1 MKNNTENESAYAKA
15 TADKL
20 VETAAKIA
28 AWGESHGMS
37 RAQLVRNFTDLGSE
51 KSFRDIS
58 GGQLE
63 GYNAENQLTKY
74 RAVYATMEELAN
86 QGGEERIYD
95 DLGTVVK
102 IRRAFLG
109 VVKATGTNRVLIVQG
124 ESGVGKTTAV
134 GLLRGKYGTGRISYV
149 EASDVWA
156 DSPNAFLGA
165 ILRALG
171 VTELPAGRVQR
182 LEEVQAR
189 LAISR
194 RCLVIDEAHHLGPHC
209 LNTVKTL
216 VNTTPGEFIL
226 VAIPTLWNKLQA
238 HAYQEAKQIATNRL
252 SERVKLTL
260 DEADIRLYL
269 SKRFKDDGTSG
280 GPEPRPRNDAALK
293 VAAKIIRPAA
303 LLAGN
308 YAFVRDVAREL
319 ASLEADAVS
328 RAVTAVT
335 GRR

>member
-1 MKNNTENESAYAKA
+1 MKNQESE
-15 TADKL
+15 L
-20 VETAAKIA
+20 IEIAAKIA
-28 AWGESHGMS
+28 AWGEAHGMS
-37 RAQLVRNFTDLGSE
+37 RAQLVRNFADLGSE

-58 GGQLE
+58 AGSLE
-63 GYNAENQLTKY
+63 GYNAENQLAKY
-74 RAVYATMEELAN
+74 RAVYATMEELSA
-86 QGGEERIYD
+86 QGGEESIYD

-182 LEEVQAR
+182 LEDVQQR
-189 LAISR
+189 LSISR
-194 RCLVIDEAHHLGPHC
+194 RCLVVDEAHHLGPHC

-260 DEADIRLYL
+260 DEADVRTYL
-269 SKRFKDDGTSG
+269 AKRF
-280 GPEPRPRNDAALK
+280 PDAAAGDLK
-293 VAAKIIRPAA
+293 TAARIIRPSA
-303 LLAGN
+303 LLSGN
-308 YAFVRDVAREL
+308 YAFVRDVCRAL
-319 ASLEADAVS
+319 AGLDADAVS
-328 RAVTAVT
+328 RAVTAVAA
-335 GRR
+335 RR

>member
-1 MKNNTENESAYAKA
+1 MNKTEEE
-15 TADKL
+15 L

-28 AWGESHGMS
+28 EWGETHGMS

-58 GGQLE
+58 NGDLE
-63 GYNAENQLTKY
+63 GYSVENQLTKY
-74 RAVYATMEELAN
+74 RAVYATMAELAD
-86 QGGEERIYD
+86 QGGEEKIYD

-102 IRRAFLG
+102 LRRAFLG

-134 GLLRGKYGTGRISYV
+134 GLRRGKYGSGRISYV

-165 ILRALG
+165 ILRSLG

-182 LEEVQAR
+182 LEEVQSR
-189 LAISR
+189 LQISR

-260 DEADIRLYL
+260 EEADIRTYL
-269 SKRFKDDGTSG
+269 AKRFPKAGTA
-280 GPEPRPRNDAALK
+280 ELK
-293 VAAKIIRPAA
+293 VAAKIIRPNA
-303 LLAGN
+303 LLSGN

-319 ASLEADAVS
+319 GGLDADQVS

>member
-1 MKNNTENESAYAKA
+1 MNKIEEE
-15 TADKL
+15 L

-28 AWGESHGMS
+28 EWGEAHGMS
-37 RAQLVRNFTDLGSE
+37 LAKLVRNFSDLGSE

-58 GGQLE
+58 SGQLE
-63 GYNAENQLTKY
+63 GYSAENQLTKY
-74 RAVYATMEELAN
+74 RAVYATMEELADR
-86 QGGEERIYD
+86 GGEEKIYD

-102 IRRAFLG
+102 LRRAFLG
-109 VVKATGTNRVLIVQG
+109 VVKAAGTNRVLIVQG

-194 RCLVIDEAHHLGPHC
+194 RCLVVDEAHHLGPHC

-260 DEADIRLYL
+260 DEADVRLYL
-269 SKRFKDDGTSG
+269 SKRFAGAS
-280 GPEPRPRNDAALK
+280 AADLK
-293 VAAKIIRPAA
+293 VAAKIVRPNA

-319 ASLEADAVS
+319 SGLSADEVS
-328 RAVTAVT
+328 RAVTTVT

>member
-1 MKNNTENESAYAKA
+1 MKNQESELI
-15 TADKL
+15 DI
-20 VETAAKIA
+20 AAKIA
-28 AWGESHGMS
+28 AWGEAHGMS
-37 RAQLVRNFTDLGSE
+37 RAQLVRNFADLGSE

-58 GGQLE
+58 AGSLE
-63 GYNAENQLTKY
+63 GYNAENQLAKY
-74 RAVYATMEELAN
+74 RAVYATMEELSA
-86 QGGEERIYD
+86 QGGEESIYD

-182 LEEVQAR
+182 LEDVQQR
-189 LAISR
+189 LSISR
-194 RCLVIDEAHHLGPHC
+194 RCLVVDEAHHLGPHC
-209 LNTVKTL
+209 LNAVKTL
-216 VNTTPGEFIL
+216 VNTTPGEFVL
-226 VAIPTLWNKLQA
+226 VAIPSLWAKLQKA
-238 HAYQEAKQIATNRL
+238 AYQEARQLTTNRL
-252 SERVKLTL
+252 SERVQLRL
-260 DEADIRLYL
+260 ADADVARYL
-269 SKRFKDDGTSG
+269 SKFYPDAQPASLRHAARLVRTQAAAG
-280 GPEPRPRNDAALK
+280 GNM
-293 VAAKIIRPAA
+293 
-303 LLAGN
+303 
-308 YAFVRDVAREL
+308 AFVRDVVREL
-319 ASLEADAVS
+319 SDAAPTPENVAKAVEAVA
-328 RAVTAVT
+328 

>member
-1 MKNNTENESAYAKA
+1 MKNQLESE
-15 TADKL
+15 L

-37 RAQLVRNFTDLGSE
+37 RAQLVRNFADLGSE

-58 GGQLE
+58 AGNLE

-109 VVKATGTNRVLIVQG
+109 VVK
-124 ESGVGKTTAV
+124 KTTAV

-260 DEADIRLYL
+260 DEADIRTYL
-269 SKRFKDDGTSG
+269 SKRFKDAQ
-280 GPEPRPRNDAALK
+280 PAELK
-293 VAAKIIRPAA
+293 VAAKIVRPSA
-303 LLAGN
+303 LLSGN

>member
-1 MKNNTENESAYAKA
+1 MKNSIESE
-15 TADKL
+15 L

-37 RAQLVRNFTDLGSE
+37 RAQLVRNFADLGSE

-58 GGQLE
+58 AGNLE

-260 DEADIRLYL
+260 DEADIRTYL
-269 SKRFKDDGTSG
+269 SKRFKVAQ
-280 GPEPRPRNDAALK
+280 PAELK
-293 VAAKIIRPAA
+293 VAAKIVRPSA

>member
-1 MKNNTENESAYAKA
+1 MNSKTEEE
-15 TADKL
+15 L
-20 VETAAKIA
+20 IETAAKIA
-28 AWGESHGMS
+28 AWGEAHGMS

-58 GGQLE
+58 NGDLE
-63 GYNAENQLTKY
+63 GYNVENQLTKY
-74 RAVYATMEELAN
+74 RAVYATMEELAD
-86 QGGEERIYD
+86 QGGEEKIFD

-102 IRRAFLG
+102 LRKAFLG
-109 VVKATGTNRVLIVQG
+109 VVKAAGTNRVLIVQG
-124 ESGVGKTTAV
+124 ESGIGKTTAV
-134 GLLRGKYGTGRISYV
+134 GLLRGKYGSGRISYV

-165 ILRALG
+165 ILRALDG
-171 VTELPAGRVQR
+171 GGFVETALPSGRVQR
-182 LEEVQAR
+182 LENVQRR

-260 DEADIRLYL
+260 DEQDIRTYL
-269 SKRFKDDGTSG
+269 AKRFPK
-280 GPEPRPRNDAALK
+280 AAPADLK
-293 VAAKIIRPAA
+293 VATKIIRPNA
-303 LLAGN
+303 LLSGN

-319 ASLEADAVS
+319 GGLAADDVS

>member
-1 MKNNTENESAYAKA
+1 MKNQVENE
-15 TADKL
+15 L
-20 VETAAKIA
+20 IETAAKIA

-58 GGQLE
+58 AGNLE

-124 ESGVGKTTAV
+124 ESGIGKTTAV

>member
-1 MKNNTENESAYAKA
+1 MNKTEQE
-15 TADKL
+15 L

-28 AWGESHGMS
+28 AWGDGHGMS

-58 GGQLE
+58 SGQVE
-63 GYNAENQLTKY
+63 GYNAESQLAKY
-74 RAVYATMEELAN
+74 RAVYATMEELADR
-86 QGGEERIYD
+86 GGEEKIYD

-102 IRRAFLG
+102 LRRAFLG

-124 ESGVGKTTAV
+124 ESGGGKTTAV

-149 EASDVWA
+149 EASDVWD
-156 DSPNAFLGA
+156 DSPNAFLGS

-171 VTELPAGRVQR
+171 MTELPSGRVGR

-189 LAISR
+189 LSISR
-194 RCLVIDEAHHLGPHC
+194 RCLVVDEAHHLGPHC

-252 SERVKLTL
+252 SERVKLSL
-260 DEADIRLYL
+260 DEADVRLYL
-269 SKRFKDDGTSG
+269 SKRF
-280 GPEPRPRNDAALK
+280 PDASAAELK
-293 VAAKIIRPAA
+293 VAAKIIRPNA
-303 LLAGN
+303 LLCGN

-319 ASLEADAVS
+319 AALDADAVS
-328 RAVTAVT
+328 KAVSVVT

>member
-1 MKNNTENESAYAKA
+1 MGNQVERE
-15 TADKL
+15 L
-20 VETAAKIA
+20 IETAAKIA
-28 AWGESHGMS
+28 AWGENHGMS
-37 RAQLVRNFTDLGSE
+37 RAQLVRSFTDLGSE

-63 GYNAENQLTKY
+63 GYNAENQLTRY
-74 RAVYATMEELAN
+74 RAVYATMEELADR
-86 QGGEERIYD
+86 GGEEKIFD

-102 IRRAFLG
+102 LRRAFLG
-109 VVKATGTNRVLIVQG
+109 VVKATGSNRVLIVQG
-124 ESGVGKTTAV
+124 ESGIGKTTAV

-165 ILRALG
+165 VLRALG
-171 VTELPAGRVQR
+171 DSELPSGRVQR

-189 LAISR
+189 LSLSR

-260 DEADIRLYL
+260 EEADIRTYL
-269 SKRFKDDGTSG
+269 AKRF
-280 GPEPRPRNDAALK
+280 PDASAADLK
-293 VAAKIIRPAA
+293 VAAKIVRPNA

-308 YAFVRDVAREL
+308 YAFVRDVVREL
-319 ASLEADAVS
+319 ADLSADGVS
-328 RAVTAVT
+328 RAVTSVT
-335 GRR
+335 ARR

>member
-1 MKNNTENESAYAKA
+1 MTKTEEE
-15 TADKL
+15 L
-20 VETAAKIA
+20 VGIAAKIA
-28 AWGESHGMS
+28 AWGEARGLS
-37 RAQLVRNFTDLGSE
+37 RAQLVKNFADLGSE

-58 GGQLE
+58 SGQLE
-63 GYNAENQLTKY
+63 GYSAENQLTRY
-74 RAVYATMEELAN
+74 RAVYATMEELADR
-86 QGGEERIYD
+86 GGEERIYD
-95 DLGTVVK
+95 DLGTVVRL
-102 IRRAFLG
+102 RRAFLS

-134 GLLRGKYGTGRISYV
+134 GLLRGKYGAGRIGYV

-171 VTELPAGRVQR
+171 VAELPGGRVQR
-182 LEEVQAR
+182 LEDVQAR
-189 LAISR
+189 LSLSR
-194 RCLVIDEAHHLGPHC
+194 RCLVVDEAHHLGPHC

-252 SERVKLTL
+252 SERVKLAL
-260 DEADIRLYL
+260 DEADIRTYL
-269 SKRFKDDGTSG
+269 GKRF
-280 GPEPRPRNDAALK
+280 PDAAPADLK
-293 VAAKIIRPAA
+293 VAARIVRPSA

-319 ASLEADAVS
+319 RDLAPESVS
-328 RAVTAVT
+328 RAVTAVAA
-335 GRR
+335 RR

>member
-1 MKNNTENESAYAKA
+1 MKNQESE
-15 TADKL
+15 L
-20 VETAAKIA
+20 IEIAAKIA
-28 AWGESHGMS
+28 AWGEAHGMS
-37 RAQLVRNFTDLGSE
+37 RAQLVRNFADLGSE

-58 GGQLE
+58 AGSLE
-63 GYNAENQLTKY
+63 GYNAENQLAKY
-74 RAVYATMEELAN
+74 RAVYATMEELSA
-86 QGGEERIYD
+86 QGGEESIYD
-95 DLGTVVK
+95 DRGTVVK

-124 ESGVGKTTAV
+124 ESGIGKTTAV

-182 LEEVQAR
+182 LEDVQQR
-189 LAISR
+189 LSISR
-194 RCLVIDEAHHLGPHC
+194 RCLVVDEAHHLGPHC

-260 DEADIRLYL
+260 DEADVRTYL
-269 SKRFKDDGTSG
+269 AKRF
-280 GPEPRPRNDAALK
+280 PDAAAGDLK
-293 VAAKIIRPAA
+293 TAARIIRPSA
-303 LLAGN
+303 LLSGN
-308 YAFVRDVAREL
+308 YAFVRDVCRAL
-319 ASLEADAVS
+319 AGLDADAVS

>member
-1 MKNNTENESAYAKA
+1 MKNGIESEL
-15 TADKL
+15 TDI
-20 VETAAKIA
+20 AAKIA

-58 GGQLE
+58 AGNLE

-189 LAISR
+189 LSISR

-260 DEADIRLYL
+260 DEADIRTYL
-269 SKRFKDDGTSG
+269 SKRFKDSQPAD
-280 GPEPRPRNDAALK
+280 LK
-293 VAAKIIRPAA
+293 VAAKIIRPNA

-319 ASLEADAVS
+319 TGLDAEAVS

>member
-1 MKNNTENESAYAKA
+1 MTKTEQE
-15 TADKL
+15 L

-28 AWGESHGMS
+28 AWGDGHGMS
-37 RAQLVRNFTDLGSE
+37 RAQLVRNFSDLGSE

-58 GGQLE
+58 SGQLD
-63 GYNAENQLTKY
+63 GYNAENQLAKY
-74 RAVYATMEELAN
+74 RAVFATMEELAD
-86 QGGEERIYD
+86 QGGDEQVYD

-102 IRRAFLG
+102 LRRAFLG

-149 EASDVWA
+149 EASDVWQ
-156 DSPNAFLGA
+156 DSPNAFLGG
-165 ILRALG
+165 ILRAVG
-171 VTELPAGRVQR
+171 VDELPAGRVQR

-189 LAISR
+189 LRLSR
-194 RCLVIDEAHHLGPHC
+194 RCLVVDEAHHLGPHC

-260 DEADIRLYL
+260 DEGDIRAYL
-269 SKRFKDDGTSG
+269 AKRF
-280 GPEPRPRNDAALK
+280 PDATPADLK
-293 VAAKIIRPAA
+293 VAAKIIRPNA
-303 LLAGN
+303 LLCGN

-319 ASLEADAVS
+319 ADMDGAGGHAGRVTLPADNVSKAVS
-328 RAVTAVT
+328 AVTA
-335 GRR
+335 RR

>member
-1 MKNNTENESAYAKA
+1 MLNQTETE
-15 TADKL
+15 L
-20 VETAAKIA
+20 VDLAAKIA

-58 GGQLE
+58 TGQLE

-260 DEADIRLYL
+260 DEADIRTYH

-319 ASLEADAVS
+319 ASLDAEAVS

>member
-1 MKNNTENESAYAKA
+1 MKNQVENE
-15 TADKL
+15 L

-37 RAQLVRNFTDLGSE
+37 RAQLVRNFADLGSE

-58 GGQLE
+58 AGNLE

-260 DEADIRLYL
+260 DEADVRTYL
-269 SKRFKDDGTSG
+269 AKCF
-280 GPEPRPRNDAALK
+280 PDAAAADLK
-293 VAAKIIRPAA
+293 TAARIIRPSA
-303 LLAGN
+303 LLSGN
-308 YAFVRDVAREL
+308 YAFVRDVCRAL
-319 ASLEADAVS
+319 AGLDADAVS
-328 RAVTAVT
+328 RAVTAVAA
-335 GRR
+335 RR

>member
-1 MKNNTENESAYAKA
+1 MKNQADNELI
-15 TADKL
+15 DI
-20 VETAAKIA
+20 AAKIA
-28 AWGESHGMS
+28 AWGEAHGMS

-58 GGQLE
+58 AGNLE

-86 QGGEERIYD
+86 QGGEEQIYD

-182 LEEVQAR
+182 LEEVQSR
-189 LAISR
+189 LSISR
-194 RCLVIDEAHHLGPHC
+194 RCLVVDEAHHLGPHC

-260 DEADIRLYL
+260 DEADIRTYL
-269 SKRFKDDGTSG
+269 SKRFGA
-280 GPEPRPRNDAALK
+280 EAPRSDMAAALK
-293 VAAKIIRPAA
+293 VAAKIIRPNA

-308 YAFVRDVAREL
+308 YAFVRDVAREMTGL
-319 ASLEADAVS
+319 DADAVS

>member
-1 MKNNTENESAYAKA
+1 MKDDG
-15 TADKL
+15 TARDAGEL
-20 VETAAKIA
+20 VETAARIA
-28 AWGESHGMS
+28 AWGEARGMS
-37 RAQLVRNFTDLGSE
+37 RAQLVRSFADLGSE
-51 KSFRDIS
+51 KSFRDIQA
-58 GGQLE
+58 GQLE
-63 GYNAENQLTKY
+63 GYNAGNQLAKY
-74 RAVYATMEELAN
+74 RAVLATMEELAERCG
-86 QGGEERIYD
+86 GGEQVYD
-95 DLGTVVK
+95 DLGTVVR

-109 VVKATGTNRVLIVQG
+109 VVKAAGTNRVLIVQG

-165 ILRALG
+165 VLRALG
-171 VTELPAGRVQR
+171 AAELPAGRVQR
-182 LEEVQAR
+182 LEEAQSR
-189 LAISR
+189 LSISR
-194 RCLVIDEAHHLGPHC
+194 RCIVVDEAHHLGPHC

-226 VAIPTLWNKLQA
+226 VAIPTLWGKLQA
-238 HAYQEAKQIATNRL
+238 RAYQEAKQIATNRL
-252 SERVKLTL
+252 SERVKLSL

-269 SKRFKDDGTSG
+269 SKRFPGA
-280 GPEPRPRNDAALK
+280 EAAELR
-293 VAAKIIRPAA
+293 VAARIIRPQA

-319 ASLEADAVS
+319 PSLDAEAVS
-328 RAVTAVT
+328 RAVTAAA

>member
-1 MKNNTENESAYAKA
+1 MKNQTENELI
-15 TADKL
+15 DL
-20 VETAAKIA
+20 AAKIA
-28 AWGESHGMS
+28 AWGEQHGMS
-37 RAQLVRNFTDLGSE
+37 RAQLVRNFSDLGSE
-51 KSFRDIS
+51 KSFRDIAS
-58 GGQLE
+58 GNLE

-102 IRRAFLG
+102 LRRAFLG

-182 LEEVQAR
+182 LEEVQSR
-189 LAISR
+189 LSISR

-260 DEADIRLYL
+260 DEADIRTYL
-269 SKRFKDDGTSG
+269 AKKFKDA
-280 GPEPRPRNDAALK
+280 EAAALK
-293 VAAKIIRPAA
+293 VAAKIIRPNA

-319 ASLEADAVS
+319 ASLDADAVS

>member
-1 MKNNTENESAYAKA
+1 MKNQTEGEL
-15 TADKL
+15 TDI
-20 VETAAKIA
+20 AAKIA
-28 AWGESHGMS
+28 AWGEAHGMS
-37 RAQLVRNFTDLGSE
+37 RAQLVRNFSDLGSE
-51 KSFRDIS
+51 KSFRDIAA
-58 GGQLE
+58 GNLE
-63 GYNAENQLTKY
+63 GYNAENQLSKY
-74 RAVYATMEELAN
+74 RAVYATMEELSN
-86 QGGEERIYD
+86 QGGEEQIYD

-124 ESGVGKTTAV
+124 ESGIGKTTAV

-260 DEADIRLYL
+260 DEADIRTYL
-269 SKRFKDDGTSG
+269 SKRFGA
-280 GPEPRPRNDAALK
+280 EAPRSDMASALK
-293 VAAKIIRPAA
+293 VAAKIIRPNA

-308 YAFVRDVAREL
+308 YAFVRDVCREL
-319 ASLEADAVS
+319 ASLEAEAVS

-335 GRR
+335 ARR

>member
-1 MKNNTENESAYAKA
+1 M
-15 TADKL
+15 
-20 VETAAKIA
+20 
-28 AWGESHGMS
+28 
-37 RAQLVRNFTDLGSE
+37 
-51 KSFRDIS
+51 
-58 GGQLE
+58 
-63 GYNAENQLTKY
+63 
-74 RAVYATMEELAN
+74 
-86 QGGEERIYD
+86 
-95 DLGTVVK
+95 
-102 IRRAFLG
+102 
-109 VVKATGTNRVLIVQG
+109 
-124 ESGVGKTTAV
+124 
-134 GLLRGKYGTGRISYV
+134 
-149 EASDVWA
+149 
-156 DSPNAFLGA
+156 
-165 ILRALG
+165 
-171 VTELPAGRVQR
+171 
-182 LEEVQAR
+182 
-189 LAISR
+189 
-194 RCLVIDEAHHLGPHC
+194 
-209 LNTVKTL
+209 
-216 VNTTPGEFIL
+216 NTTPGEFIL

-260 DEADIRLYL
+260 DEADIRTYL

>member
-1 MKNNTENESAYAKA
+1 MKNQESELI
-15 TADKL
+15 DI
-20 VETAAKIA
+20 AAKIA
-28 AWGESHGMS
+28 AWGEAHGMS
-37 RAQLVRNFTDLGSE
+37 RAQLVRNFADLGSE

-58 GGQLE
+58 AGSLE
-63 GYNAENQLTKY
+63 GYNAENQLAKY
-74 RAVYATMEELAN
+74 RAVYATMEELSA
-86 QGGEERIYD
+86 QGGEESIYD

-182 LEEVQAR
+182 LEDVQTR
-189 LAISR
+189 LSISR
-194 RCLVIDEAHHLGPHC
+194 RCLVVDEAHHLGPHC

-260 DEADIRLYL
+260 DEADVRTYL
-269 SKRFKDDGTSG
+269 AKRF
-280 GPEPRPRNDAALK
+280 PDAAAADLK
-293 VAAKIIRPAA
+293 TAARIIRPSA
-303 LLAGN
+303 LLSGN
-308 YAFVRDVAREL
+308 YAFVRDVSRAL
-319 ASLEADAVS
+319 AGLDADAVS
-328 RAVTAVT
+328 RAVTAVAA
-335 GRR
+335 RR

>member
-1 MKNNTENESAYAKA
+1 MKNQLESE
-15 TADKL
+15 L

-58 GGQLE
+58 AGQLE

-182 LEEVQAR
+182 LEEVQSR
-189 LAISR
+189 LSISR
-194 RCLVIDEAHHLGPHC
+194 RCLVVDEAHHLGPHC

-260 DEADIRLYL
+260 DEADVRTYL
-269 SKRFKDDGTSG
+269 AKRF
-280 GPEPRPRNDAALK
+280 PDAAAADLK
-293 VAAKIIRPAA
+293 TAARIIRPSA
-303 LLAGN
+303 LLSGN
-308 YAFVRDVAREL
+308 YAFVRDVCRAL
-319 ASLEADAVS
+319 AGLDADAVS
-328 RAVTAVT
+328 RAVTAVAA
-335 GRR
+335 RR

>member
-1 MKNNTENESAYAKA
+1 MNRTEEE
-15 TADKL
+15 L
-20 VETAAKIA
+20 IETAAKIA
-28 AWGESHGMS
+28 AWGEQHGMS
-37 RAQLVRNFTDLGSE
+37 RSQLVRNFTDLGSE

-74 RAVYATMEELAN
+74 RAVLATIDELADL
-86 QGGEERIYD
+86 GGEDRIHD
-95 DLGTVVK
+95 DLGTVVRL
-102 IRRAFLG
+102 RRAFLG
-109 VVKATGTNRVLIVQG
+109 VVRATGTNRVLIVQG

-134 GLLRGKYGTGRISYV
+134 GLLRGKYGAGRISYV

-171 VTELPAGRVQR
+171 VTELPSGRVQR
-182 LEEVQAR
+182 LEDVQAR

-194 RCLVIDEAHHLGPHC
+194 RCLVVDEAHHLGPHC

-260 DEADIRLYL
+260 DEADVRLYL
-269 SKRFKDDGTSG
+269 AKRF
-280 GPEPRPRNDAALK
+280 PDAPAADLR
-293 VAAKIIRPAA
+293 VAAKIIRPNA
-303 LLAGN
+303 LLSGN

-319 ASLEADAVS
+319 GGGQGLTALPADSVSKAVS
-328 RAVTAVT
+328 AVT

>member
-1 MKNNTENESAYAKA
+1 MKNNTENE
-15 TADKL
+15 L
-20 VETAAKIA
+20 VEIAATIA

-58 GGQLE
+58 AGQLE

-86 QGGEERIYD
+86 QGGEEKIYD

-124 ESGVGKTTAV
+124 ESGGGKTTAV

-182 LEEVQAR
+182 LEEVQSR
-189 LAISR
+189 LGISR

-260 DEADIRLYL
+260 DEADVRLYL
-269 SKRFKDDGTSG
+269 SKRFQ
-280 GPEPRPRNDAALK
+280 DASAADLK
-293 VAAKIIRPAA
+293 VAAKIIRPSA
-303 LLAGN
+303 LLSGN

-319 ASLEADAVS
+319 TGLDAETVS
-328 RAVTAVT
+328 RAVSAVT

>member
-1 MKNNTENESAYAKA
+1 MKNQLESE
-15 TADKL
+15 L

-260 DEADIRLYL
+260 DEADVRTYL
-269 SKRFKDDGTSG
+269 AKCF
-280 GPEPRPRNDAALK
+280 PDAAAADLK
-293 VAAKIIRPAA
+293 TAARIIRPSA
-303 LLAGN
+303 LLSGN
-308 YAFVRDVAREL
+308 YAFVRDVCRAL
-319 ASLEADAVS
+319 AGLDADAVS
-328 RAVTAVT
+328 RAVTAVAA
-335 GRR
+335 RR

>member
-1 MKNNTENESAYAKA
+1 MKNQENELM
-15 TADKL
+15 DI
-20 VETAAKIA
+20 AAKIA
-28 AWGESHGMS
+28 AWGEAHGMS
-37 RAQLVRNFTDLGSE
+37 RAQLVRNFADLGSE

-58 GGQLE
+58 AGQLE

-86 QGGEERIYD
+86 QGGEEQIFD

-260 DEADIRLYL
+260 DEADVRTYL
-269 SKRFKDDGTSG
+269 AKRF
-280 GPEPRPRNDAALK
+280 PDAAAADLK
-293 VAAKIIRPAA
+293 TAARIIRPSA
-303 LLAGN
+303 LLSGN
-308 YAFVRDVAREL
+308 YAFVRDVCRAL
-319 ASLEADAVS
+319 AGLDVDAVS
-328 RAVTAVT
+328 RAVTAVAA
-335 GRR
+335 RR

>member
-1 MKNNTENESAYAKA
+1 MKNQVENE
-15 TADKL
+15 L

-124 ESGVGKTTAV
+124 ESGIGKTTAV

-260 DEADIRLYL
+260 DEADIRTYL
-269 SKRFKDDGTSG
+269 SKRFAPAEAGRSDIA
-280 GPEPRPRNDAALK
+280 AALK
-293 VAAKIIRPAA
+293 VAAKIVRPSA

-319 ASLEADAVS
+319 TSLDAEAVS

>member
-1 MKNNTENESAYAKA
+1 MKNQLENE
-15 TADKL
+15 L

-37 RAQLVRNFTDLGSE
+37 RAQLVRHFADLGSE

-58 GGQLE
+58 AGNLE

-260 DEADIRLYL
+260 DEADIRTYL
-269 SKRFKDDGTSG
+269 SKRFKDA
-280 GPEPRPRNDAALK
+280 PPAELK
-293 VAAKIIRPAA
+293 VAAKIIRPNA

-308 YAFVRDVAREL
+308 YAFVRDVCREL
-319 ASLEADAVS
+319 TGLDAEAVS
-328 RAVTAVT
+328 RAVTAGT
-335 GRR
+335 ARR

>member
-1 MKNNTENESAYAKA
+1 MNGKTEEE
-15 TADKL
+15 L
-20 VETAAKIA
+20 IETAAKIA
-28 AWGESHGMS
+28 AWGEAHGMS

-58 GGQLE
+58 NGDLE
-63 GYNAENQLTKY
+63 GYNVENQLTKY
-74 RAVYATMEELAN
+74 RAVYATMEELAD
-86 QGGEERIYD
+86 QGGEEKIFD

-102 IRRAFLG
+102 LRKAFLG
-109 VVKATGTNRVLIVQG
+109 VVKAAGTNRVLIVQG
-124 ESGVGKTTAV
+124 ESGIGKTTAV
-134 GLLRGKYGTGRISYV
+134 GLLRGKYGSGRISYV

-165 ILRALG
+165 ILRALDG
-171 VTELPAGRVQR
+171 GGFVETALPSGRVQR
-182 LEEVQAR
+182 LENVQRR

-260 DEADIRLYL
+260 EEADIRMYL
-269 SKRFKDDGTSG
+269 AKRFPK
-280 GPEPRPRNDAALK
+280 AAPADLK
-293 VAAKIIRPAA
+293 VAAKIIRPNA
-303 LLAGN
+303 LLSGN

-319 ASLEADAVS
+319 GGLAADDVS

>member
-1 MKNNTENESAYAKA
+1 MDKQTEKE
-15 TADKL
+15 L
-20 VETAAKIA
+20 VEVAAKIA
-28 AWGESHGMS
+28 AWGESRGMS
-37 RAQLVRNFTDLGSE
+37 RAQLVRSFTDLGSE
-51 KSFRDIS
+51 KSVRDIS

-74 RAVYATMEELAN
+74 RAVYATMEELADS
-86 QGGEERIYD
+86 GGEERILD

-102 IRRAFLG
+102 LRRAFLG
-109 VVKATGTNRVLIVQG
+109 VVKATGSNRVLIVQG

-165 ILRALG
+165 VLRALG
-171 VTELPAGRVQR
+171 VTELPSGRVQR
-182 LEEVQAR
+182 LEDAQAR
-189 LAISR
+189 LSLSR

-260 DEADIRLYL
+260 EEADIRTYL
-269 SKRFKDDGTSG
+269 SKRF
-280 GPEPRPRNDAALK
+280 PDAAAADLK
-293 VAAKIIRPAA
+293 VAAKIVRPNA

-319 ASLEADAVS
+319 ADLSADAVS

-335 GRR
+335 ARR